1 MKRFQFSLD
10 RVLSFRT
17 TQAERE
23 RAKLEAILSHRAALE
38 RAQQQVI
45 EESLDLRRHIPI
57 DAAERQARADY
68 WLFLQR
74 RQKQLTVEMAHVDAQ
89 AHTQRAA
96 VLEAERNCEL
106 LDKLKGQR
114 LGEWQQAVDRELEEL
129 ADDSFRARSFAARS
143 RAEER

>member
-23 RAKLEAILSHRAALE
+23 RAKLEAILSHRTTLE
-38 RAQQQVI
+38 RAQENIV
-45 EESLDLRRHIPI
+45 EEALELRRHIPI
-57 DAAERQARADY
+57 DVAERHARADY

-74 RQKQLTVEMAHVDAQ
+74 RQKQLTVEIAHIDEQ
-89 AHTQRAA
+89 ARTQRAA

-106 LDKLKGQR
+106 LEKLKNQR
-114 LGEWQQAVDRELEEL
+114 LGEWQHGVDRELEEL
-129 ADDSFRARSFAARS
+129 ADDSFRARLFATRS

>member
-23 RAKLEAILSHRAALE
+23 RAKLETILSHRAALE
-38 RAQQQVI
+38 RAQQDAA
-45 EESLDLRRHIPI
+45 EEALELRRHIPI
-57 DAAERQARADY
+57 DVAERQARADY

-74 RQKQLTVEMAHVDAQ
+74 RQKQLAAEIANVDDHARK
-89 AHTQRAA
+89 QRAA

-106 LDKLKGQR
+106 LEKLKNQR
-114 LGEWQQAVDRELEEL
+114 LGEWQQGMDRELEEL
-129 ADDSFRARSFAARS
+129 ADDSFRARLFAARG
-143 RAEER
+143 RAEKR